1 MIEFKPIENDKLLLK
16 LSPLVRAIDL
26 TLNYID
32 AQNGIELTKGM
43 AFNRKFVHWAAKEF
57 YWPGHSYEELF
68 RIQKVLNEPDFPVCK
83 AIHILLLQTKVG
95 RHFKGKFLLTAK
107 GKKLLGK
114 PSEIFNDLVPRFL
127 FEIDHSYGY
136 YRSLEQPMGNWDV
149 FLNIMNVELQTGI
162 VGTEL
167 AAVFY
172 GAREKTPYF
181 HDTEF
186 WALYNHVI
194 KPLCWVGLIQE
205 ASSETHK
212 YADEKRFQKT
222 QLWPLALQLD
232 TDHMLKPVQLK

>member
-1 MIEFKPIENDKLLLK
+1 MIKFKLIENDELLLK
-16 LSPLVRAIDL
+16 LSPLVRAINL

-32 AQNGIELTKGM
+32 AENGIELTKGM

-95 RHFKGKFLLTAK
+95 RHYKGKFLLTAK

-162 VGTEL
+162 NGTEL
-167 AAVFY
+167 ADVFY
-172 GAREKTPYF
+172 GAREKTPYI

-194 KPLCWVGLIQE
+194 KPLCWIGLIQD
-205 ASSETHK
+205 ATSDIHQYPSEK
-212 YADEKRFQKT
+212 MFQKT
-222 QLWPLALQLD
+222 QLWPITLQLE
-232 TDHMLKPVQLK
+232 TDHMLKPVQLQ

>member
-1 MIEFKPIENDKLLLK
+1 MIKFRPIENDELLLK

-43 AFNRKFVHWAAKEF
+43 AFNRKFIHWAAKEF
-57 YWPGHSYEELF
+57 HWPGHSYEELF
-68 RIQKVLNEPDFPVCK
+68 QIQKVLNEPDFPVCK

-114 PSEIFNDLVPRFL
+114 PSEIFNNLVPRFL

-149 FLNIMNVELQTGI
+149 FLNIMNVELQAGI
-162 VGTEL
+162 NGTEL
-167 AAVFY
+167 ANVFY
-172 GAREKTPYF
+172 GARERTPYN

-186 WALYNHVI
+186 YALYNHVI

-205 ASSETHK
+205 AAADIHQYASEK
-212 YADEKRFQKT
+212 MFQKT
-222 QLWPLALQLD
+222 QLWAIALQLD
-232 TDHMLKPVQLK
+232 TDHMLKPVQL